1 MRSNYR
7 LYILD
12 ELYYFLDLMNFHDGV
27 PLRWLQMHMIHKN
40 GYKET
45 MASKPSSLLLI
56 CSKVN
61 WVD

>member
-1 MRSNYR
+1 
-7 LYILD
+7 
-12 ELYYFLDLMNFHDGV
+12 MNFHDGV
-27 PLRWLQMHMIHKN
+27 PFRWLQMHMIHKN